1 MLAQLASR
9 AVVLV
14 TSVLVIVYSA
24 QRVVQQEREGVGQE
38 DDSEQVTS
46 S

>member
-24 QRVVQQEREGVGQE
+24 QRV
-38 DDSEQVTS
+38 EQLHHVHAEKNQVDL
-46 S
+46 